1 MKFGDF
7 RQRDNECLHHL
18 YWYAMSACS
27 VPTPHT
33 VQVWSIVYRCQGHA
47 KCLLLDK
54 RTSPH
59 FLFYFNPVIG
69 DEAEASN
76 LVIMKKSLSI
86 LGSFCL
92 GLFISIAVIACAD
105 DDGTTNPLPTPS
117 TVYSTYPKVL
127 QMTHSEYDEEY
138 TFYYDEK
145 GRICRV
151 HYFYDGG
158 EVDGFHD
165 EYTEI
170 VYSNNEIKIN
180 EWITKVEDLEN
191 LSADAI
197 NAFVMEI
204 YLCDYFL

>member
-1 MKFGDF
+1 
-7 RQRDNECLHHL
+7 
-18 YWYAMSACS
+18 MSARS

-33 VQVWSIVYRCQGHA
+33 VQVWSIVYLLSGHA
-47 KCLLLDK
+47 KCLSLDK

-69 DEAEASN
+69 GGAEASK

-117 TVYSTYPKVL
+117 TVHSTYPKVL
-127 QMTHSEYDEEY
+127 QMTHNRRGAEY

-151 HYFYDGG
+151 HNFYEGG
-158 EVDGFHD
+158 EVDRF
-165 EYTEI
+165 TEI
-170 VYSNNEIKIN
+170 GYSNNEIIIG

-197 NAFVMEI
+197 NAFVMGFYHSNYGI
-204 YLCDYFL
+204 

>member
-1 MKFGDF
+1 
-7 RQRDNECLHHL
+7 
-18 YWYAMSACS
+18 MSARS

-33 VQVWSIVYRCQGHA
+33 VQVWSIVYLLSGHA
-47 KCLLLDK
+47 KCLSLDK

-59 FLFYFNPVIG
+59 FLFYFNPVVG
-69 DEAEASN
+69 GGAEAN
-76 LVIMKKSLSI
+76 KLVIMKKSLSI

-117 TVYSTYPKVL
+117 TVHSTYPKVL
-127 QMTHSEYDEEY
+127 QIISDAEY

-158 EVDGFHD
+158 EVLHDG
-165 EYTEI
+165 YREI
-170 VYSNNEIKIN
+170 GYSNNEIIIE

-197 NAFVMEI
+197 NALVMDI
-204 YLCDYFL
+204 YIGNYL